1 MHRNKFY
8 EQNLKQ
14 KLFTNYKLSIC
25 SRNVFN
31 WKQIPIK
38 KNINTYVLDSQ
49 CLPTHTEFVHS
60 KTVFWLLLQLNTIT
74 KYDSLYNAAILS
86 LQYRAL
92 SEYANKKKNIQQMS
106 ISLILSRAYA
116 IERIF
121 VLGCGEFF
129 GSVLS
134 VAMLS
139 T

>member
-1 MHRNKFY
+1 MIRRCGVASVKYAKMHRNKFY

-38 KNINTYVLDSQ
+38 KNINTHVLDSQ

-92 SEYANKKKNIQQMS
+92 SEYANKKKTYNRCQ
-106 ISLILSRAYA
+106 SLSFCLVR
-116 IERIF
+116 
-121 VLGCGEFF
+121 
-129 GSVLS
+129 
-134 VAMLS
+134 MQ
-139 T
+139 